1 MKMYIY
7 SNETNEHVAT
17 VVGYW
22 DKVTEA
28 LTAAEKAGYN
38 TNDYSMTF
46 TAAFGATDGLVEN
59 SNAVII
65 ISI

>member
-22 DKVTEA
+22 DKFYEA
-28 LTAAEKAGYN
+28 LTAAEKSLYN
-38 TNDYSMTF
+38 TNDYSMTC
-46 TAAFGATDGLVEN
+46 TPAFGATDGLVEN
-59 SNAVII
+59 PNAEI